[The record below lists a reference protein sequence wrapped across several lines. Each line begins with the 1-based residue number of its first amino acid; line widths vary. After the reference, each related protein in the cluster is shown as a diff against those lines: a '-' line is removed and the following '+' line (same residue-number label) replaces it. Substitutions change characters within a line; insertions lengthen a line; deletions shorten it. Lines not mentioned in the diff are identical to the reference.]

1 MNRMECNAARI
12 PVLQQEEGRPSLCTL
27 RARRG
32 QSRQPTIVLGDD
44 TERRL
49 SIPSAQRSDPYLETT
64 LRLTSLRPR
73 QRESVYHSWTLLNK
87 VSMSVILHLS
97 PSFDSA

>member
-1 MNRMECNAARI
+1 MECNAARI

-44 TERRL
+44 TKRDGSASPQRR
-49 SIPSAQRSDPYLETT
+49 A
-64 LRLTSLRPR
+64 LTPTWRRP
-73 QRESVYHSWTLLNK
+73 
-87 VSMSVILHLS
+87 
-97 PSFDSA
+97 